1 MTILLALWRY
11 RTLAG
16 LAVALL
22 GLVALAWSWHGR
34 GQDLIAARQAEAL
47 ASEIAR
53 GNARAVDA
61 VTAMGARNVQAVTDA
76 AAAERARLVASMT
89 IQRRITD
96 APITRA
102 CADSP
107 AVGAVLDGLRERTAT
122 PSQGAAASDHGAR
135 GPAHLPAPTVPARP
149 DG

>member
-1 MTILLALWRY
+1 MTILLTLWRC
-11 RTLAG
+11 RAVLG
-16 LAVALL
+16 LGVALL
-22 GLVALAWSWHGR
+22 ALGALIWSWHGR

-61 VTAMGARNVQAVTDA
+61 VTAMGERNVRAVSDA
-76 AAAERARLVASMT
+76 ASAERARLLSR
-89 IQRRITD
+89 INIERRIAD
-96 APITRA
+96 APITHA

-107 AVGAVLDGLRERTAT
+107 AVGAVLDGLRGRTA
-122 PSQGAAASDHGAR
+122 PPAQGGGTSDHGA
-135 GPAHLPAPTVPARP
+135 GQPAILSAPTAAARP